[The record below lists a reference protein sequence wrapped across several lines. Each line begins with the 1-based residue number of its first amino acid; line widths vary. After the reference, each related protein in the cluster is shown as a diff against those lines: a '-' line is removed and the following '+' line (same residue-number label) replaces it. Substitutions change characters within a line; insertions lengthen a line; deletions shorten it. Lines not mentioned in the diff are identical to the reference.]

1 MWVMRYS
8 PADEAEALAKFQ
20 EEGLEVITEE
30 GFEIGLGDS
39 VRLGDFEELEDVGI
53 AEEIGWDGG
62 NLFFRGEL
70 EDGVLVL
77 PCGKAEE

>member
-1 MWVMRYS
+1 MVI
-8 PADEAEALAKFQ
+8 AEESF
-20 EEGLEVITEE
+20 EV
-30 GFEIGLGDS
+30 GLGNG
-39 VRLGDFEELEDVGI
+39 VRLGDFQKLEDVGI

-77 PCGKAEE
+77 PGGKAEE